1 MCNNNVYIFQS
12 NVICYL
18 HLRPRGIAESTD
30 ITESFVPILFEI
42 KNQKSNSQYFIA
54 SKVLLQVTDKY
65 DLHVP

>member
-1 MCNNNVYIFQS
+1 MCIKNIYIFHS
-12 NVICYL
+12 NVICYR

-42 KNQKSNSQYFIA
+42 KNKKSNSEYFIA